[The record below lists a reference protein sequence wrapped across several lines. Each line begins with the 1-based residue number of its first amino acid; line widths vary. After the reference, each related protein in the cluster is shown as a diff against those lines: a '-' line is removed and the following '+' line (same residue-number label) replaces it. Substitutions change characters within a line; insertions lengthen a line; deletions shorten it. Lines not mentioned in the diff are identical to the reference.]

1 MFVNIGADTSG
12 FTKDIKTLEKK
23 FSAAG
28 SGMNGVAKD
37 INKQFS
43 KMNKM
48 LSPLQQHMQS
58 FGKNGTNS
66 LEGIEKQ
73 IEQTTAHLDEF
84 KGAIESGGLEMD
96 KSYTVAQDKLNAVR
110 TELSMLTSLTS
121 QYGPKLA
128 KTMTEGLQ
136 PMAELQSK
144 QRDIKKQFAELTF
157 DTAKF
162 KGDTDA
168 YIAEIVR
175 VGGEQKKV
183 SEEMMKL
190 NKIGLMGITKTVGTL
205 LNASTQSSKIAAN
218 FERMGDPI
226 GPLNQSLLKVG
237 DGLEKLA
244 KQGNAAVLALKHLG
258 PNANMKQMNDYIR
271 MINMGLMRM
280 TMLALGMG
288 LVFIGVLAGI
298 NKLLEA
304 NGLTK
309 MSDAAKELGSTLNTA
324 LLPFL
329 KSFDAVAAAIIGAV
343 NAVAQLWAKFSQLN
357 PEISAAIGWFALL
370 FIGLMVLLAPLAV
383 GIGLTGGLTAAF
395 SALWVVIAPFV
406 IGFLT
411 VAGTALVI
419 AAALVAI
426 GAAIYLLWTRTTWF
440 KDAVI
445 GIWEAIKSGTAAA
458 WAAIVAFVTPAID
471 AIKAFIEEK
480 MTQVRAFWDEN
491 GAMILQAVMNVW
503 TAIATVIGAV
513 IMAIVEVF
521 KWAWPF
527 IKVIII
533 GTWEAIK
540 SIISGALNIIMGII
554 KFFAAL
560 FTGDWAKM
568 WEAVKQIVGGVLEMV
583 WGIIQQFG
591 TVRLMKYF
599 MKLSDDLI
607 ANVKN
612 MWESIKEAFNT
623 KLNEIIENVQTIF
636 NNIVNFV
643 LGLGKT
649 FFDAGKG
656 LIDQMAEGIAA
667 AAKKVIEKVK
677 EIAGQ
682 IRDFLPFSP
691 AKVGPLSDLDKLDFG
706 GPISDSITTAIPK
719 IKGLMGEMLAMPAVT
734 MEGESATGSES
745 ATTGDTYYLDV
756 QLNAKDV
763 AEFANMYE
771 FFNTFKQIKRARGF
785 S

>member
-1 MFVNIGADTSG
+1 
-12 FTKDIKTLEKK
+12 
-23 FSAAG
+23 
-28 SGMNGVAKD
+28 
-37 INKQFS
+37 
-43 KMNKM
+43 
-48 LSPLQQHMQS
+48 
-58 FGKNGTNS
+58 
-66 LEGIEKQ
+66 
-73 IEQTTAHLDEF
+73 
-84 KGAIESGGLEMD
+84 
-96 KSYTVAQDKLNAVR
+96 
-110 TELSMLTSLTS
+110 
-121 QYGPKLA
+121 
-128 KTMTEGLQ
+128 
-136 PMAELQSK
+136 
-144 QRDIKKQFAELTF
+144 
-157 DTAKF
+157 
-162 KGDTDA
+162 
-168 YIAEIVR
+168 
-175 VGGEQKKV
+175 
-183 SEEMMKL
+183 
-190 NKIGLMGITKTVGTL
+190 
-205 LNASTQSSKIAAN
+205 
-218 FERMGDPI
+218 
-226 GPLNQSLLKVG
+226 
-237 DGLEKLA
+237 
-244 KQGNAAVLALKHLG
+244 
-258 PNANMKQMNDYIR
+258 
-271 MINMGLMRM
+271 
-280 TMLALGMG
+280 
-288 LVFIGVLAGI
+288 
-298 NKLLEA
+298 
-304 NGLTK
+304 
-309 MSDAAKELGSTLNTA
+309 
-324 LLPFL
+324 
-329 KSFDAVAAAIIGAV
+329 
-343 NAVAQLWAKFSQLN
+343 
-357 PEISAAIGWFALL
+357 
-370 FIGLMVLLAPLAV
+370 
-383 GIGLTGGLTAAF
+383 
-395 SALWVVIAPFV
+395 
-406 IGFLT
+406 
-411 VAGTALVI
+411 
-419 AAALVAI
+419 
-426 GAAIYLLWTRTTWF
+426 
-440 KDAVI
+440 
-445 GIWEAIKSGTAAA
+445 
-458 WAAIVAFVTPAID
+458 
-471 AIKAFIEEK
+471 
-480 MTQVRAFWDEN
+480 
-491 GAMILQAVMNVW
+491 MNVW